1 MHGFDKKVF
10 QLKHEENNEITFKI
24 EVDFVGD
31 GKWSKYSEIK
41 VPASGYE
48 HHVFPEGFSAHW
60 VRLTSNS
67 NGKVT
72 AYFLYQ
78 KLNVFIYKKLQI
90 IMTRSCFHFDKDL
103 RI

>member
-41 VPASGYE
+41 VPAGGYE

-78 KLNVFIYKKLQI
+78 
-90 IMTRSCFHFDKDL
+90 
-103 RI
+103 